1 MSVTDRGAAV
11 VYETRKRRDA
21 WLAKRLAELTPEERA
36 TLAAASRIALRIA
49 ES

>member
-1 MSVTDRGAAV
+1 MSVTERGAAV
-11 VYETRKRRDA
+11 VQETRKQRTA

-36 TLAAASRIALRIA
+36 TLARASEIALRIA